1 MNSMEVLK
9 RADAMGVLQLEVER
23 LRAKQGYAKKEVG
36 QLQERIDAIETAMF
50 DMNALLKAYQIIS
63 DLDHFL

>member
-9 RADAMGVLQLEVER
+9 RADAMGVLLLEVER
-23 LRAKQGYAKKEVG
+23 LKTKQGYALKAVG
-36 QLQERIDAIETAMF
+36 QLQERIDAIETAMV
-50 DMNALLKAYQIIS
+50 DMDALLKAYQIIS